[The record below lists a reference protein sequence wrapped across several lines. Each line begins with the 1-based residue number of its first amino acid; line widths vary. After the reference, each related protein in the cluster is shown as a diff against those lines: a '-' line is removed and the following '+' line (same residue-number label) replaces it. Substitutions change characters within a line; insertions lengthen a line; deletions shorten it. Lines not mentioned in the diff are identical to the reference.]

1 MGAINHQQFAF
12 RYGGRWGT
20 AGSSSAPDFRRFLVG
35 ESLNHFTIITEL
47 VNNVNRYYNSPN
59 VYVIFARPVASTKL
73 YPRTALALLTALN
86 LLNYID
92 RSVLFAVQDLVK
104 AEFQHSDAAFGL
116 LTSVFFIFYM
126 CAAPFMGPL
135 SVRFSRKAVIIA
147 GALLWSGATLLT
159 AVTHNF
165 TELLIRHTIV
175 GIGEASFVILS
186 PTLVADMFPEDERGR
201 AMGTFYLALPVGT
214 ALGYV
219 LGGVMGPAYGWR
231 APFYVGAAPGVLLAF
246 LLLFIPEP
254 PLGLYD
260 APEKAEERTSPKGWK
275 GWVSA
280 VKGFSRNAAFVTA
293 TLGMATMTFALGG
306 LQVWMP
312 TFLHRAH
319 GYSLL
324 NANLLFGASTI
335 LNGILASLGG
345 GWLSDWLLRRT
356 KAAHYLVSAVSL
368 GLGIPAMCFALF
380 ASGKVMVVGIFAAE
394 FLLLLNTGPLNAAVI
409 NAVGPHVRATALA
422 VNIFIFHLL
431 GDVPSAYL
439 IGYVSDRYSLRLAF
453 LGPVITI
460 ALASA
465 ILFYGMRFAP
475 DVVTP
480 APESAAGAAS

>member
-1 MGAINHQQFAF
+1 MPA
-12 RYGGRWGT
+12 
-20 AGSSSAPDFRRFLVG
+20 
-35 ESLNHFTIITEL
+35 
-47 VNNVNRYYNSPN
+47 
-59 VYVIFARPVASTKL
+59 KL
-73 YPRTALALLTALN
+73 YPRAALALLTALN

-92 RSVLFAVQDLVK
+92 RSVLYAVQDLVK
-104 AEFQHSDAAFGL
+104 AEFHRSDAAFGL

-135 SVRFSRKAVIIA
+135 SLRFSRKAVIIA
-147 GALLWSGATLLT
+147 GALIWSVATLLT

-186 PTLVADMFPEDERGR
+186 PTFVADMFPEDERGR
-201 AMGTFYLALPVGT
+201 AMGIFYLALPVGT
-214 ALGYV
+214 ALGYL
-219 LGGVMGPAYGWR
+219 LGGVMGPTYGWR
-231 APFYVGAAPGVLLAF
+231 APFYVGAAPGVVLAF

-254 PLGLYD
+254 VLGQFD
-260 APEKAEERTSPKGWK
+260 APEKASERSAPKGLS
-275 GWVSA
+275 GWIRT
-280 VKGFSRNAAFVTA
+280 VKGLAHNPAFLSA
-293 TLGMATMTFALGG
+293 TFGMAMMTFALGG

-324 NANLLFGASTI
+324 NANVLFGASTI
-335 LNGILASLGG
+335 VNGLIASLAG
-345 GWLSDWLLRRT
+345 GWLSDWLLKRT
-356 KAAHYLVSAVSL
+356 RSAHYLVSAVSL

-380 ASGKVMVVGIFAAE
+380 ASGHVMVVGIFAAE

-409 NAVGPHVRATALA
+409 NSVGPHVRAAALA

-439 IGYVSDRYSLRLAF
+439 IGYMSDRYSLRLAF

-460 ALASA
+460 ALSSA

-475 DVVTP
+475 EVVIPPARDP
-480 APESAAGAAS
+480 APEPAS